1 MGQILRLPDRAGARH
16 ARHRGRNAAR
26 QRILLVYPVA
36 SRREYLAV
44 FLASRG
50 YAVTACADGKQALA
64 LVAAN
69 AFELVVTG
77 IQMPHLD
84 GLELITALRRQDGPA
99 AIAVADGTG
108 RMDRIYL
115 RNATLCGAVATHDF
129 SQAGEGLLDSVD
141 WLLRGRDDVIRDVV
155 W

>member
-1 MGQILRLPDRAGARH
+1 MGQLLRLPDRTGARQ
-16 ARHRGRNAAR
+16 ARDSRRNPAR
-26 QRILLVYPVA
+26 PRILLAYPAA

-50 YAVTACADGKQALA
+50 YAVTTCGDGRQALA
-64 LVAAN
+64 LVETG
-69 AFELVVTG
+69 AFELVVTA

-84 GLELITALRRQDGPA
+84 GLELITALRRQGGPA

-108 RMDRIYL
+108 KMDRIYL

-129 SQAGEGLLDSVD
+129 SQAGRALLDSVD